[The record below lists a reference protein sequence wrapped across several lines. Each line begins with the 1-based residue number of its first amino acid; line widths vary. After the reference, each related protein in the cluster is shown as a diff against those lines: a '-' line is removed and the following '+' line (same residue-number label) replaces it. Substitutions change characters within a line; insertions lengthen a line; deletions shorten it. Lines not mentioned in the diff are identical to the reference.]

1 MNEQEQQANSVDK
14 IEADFIIV
22 EVTDKTTGKTFRR
35 NLPVRY
41 LENDN
46 GIVLYGETMDAAP
59 SQISLLSEAALAKL
73 SGLLGR
79 GPDQPRCS

>member
-1 MNEQEQQANSVDK
+1 MNEQEQQVSADK

-35 NLPVRY
+35 SLPVRY

-46 GIVLYGETMDAAP
+46 GIVLYGETMDAVP
-59 SQISLLSEAALAKL
+59 TQISLLSETALAKL
-73 SGLLGR
+73 SGLFGR